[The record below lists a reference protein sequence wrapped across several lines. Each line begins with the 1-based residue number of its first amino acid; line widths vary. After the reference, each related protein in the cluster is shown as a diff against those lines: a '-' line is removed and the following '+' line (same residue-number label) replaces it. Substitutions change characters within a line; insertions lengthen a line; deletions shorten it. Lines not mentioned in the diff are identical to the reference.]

1 MSNLAALKQASALR
15 AAEFAKAYLKHRPL
29 VQRGLTAGFILYV
42 LGTTYRGISAKP
54 SSASSRKG
62 KGKGKDDSGK
72 PPRVAVRPT
81 LLEPVAVA
89 EILFH
94 SR

>member
-15 AAEFAKAYLKHRPL
+15 AAEFAKAYSKHRPL

-42 LGTTYRGISAKP
+42 LGTTYRGLSAKP

-62 KGKGKDDSGK
+62 KGKGKDESGK

-81 LLEPVAVA
+81 LLSKSD
-89 EILFH
+89 H
-94 SR
+94 Y